1 MIISFQSH
9 FMNENHRKY
18 TQKQDESQAFHT
30 HFLNET
36 EKSRAMRD
44 AKLGIFIRR
53 IAGIRLQSE

>member
-1 MIISFQSH
+1 
-9 FMNENHRKY
+9 MNENHRKY

-36 EKSRAMRD
+36 EKSRAMRE

-53 IAGIRLQSE
+53 IAGECLQSE